1 MYVIICQS
9 LFRFLCEIITYYI
22 KENTQCLNKV
32 VLRIDNVY
40 LSRPGLNFICKNA
53 TV

>member
-1 MYVIICQS
+1 MYVICQS

-22 KENTQCLNKV
+22 KENTQCLNKI

-40 LSRPGLNFICKNA
+40 SLLPTLNFICKNA